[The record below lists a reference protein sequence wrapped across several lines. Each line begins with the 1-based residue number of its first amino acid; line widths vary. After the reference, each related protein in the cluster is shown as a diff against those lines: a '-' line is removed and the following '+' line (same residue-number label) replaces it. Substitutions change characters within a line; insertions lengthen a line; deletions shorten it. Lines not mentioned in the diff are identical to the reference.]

1 MIQVKEF
8 VDTDTSFAE
17 NKANEF
23 LAGLS
28 EEQVINVCYGS
39 VVKGTPMKTEH
50 QRSTILIVYRTT
62 GDKGK

>member
-23 LAGLS
+23 LVGLS
-28 EEQVINVCYGS
+28 EKQVINVCYGS
-39 VVKGTPMKTEH
+39 LCC
-50 QRSTILIVYRTT
+50 RSRKMTA
-62 GDKGK
+62 